1 MFISDFVNLFSLN
14 RAIRRGGFRYSL
26 KTSMRSVLPIL
37 LLLGYGIRNPNIPL
51 VAHRTMT
58 SADFLI

>member
-1 MFISDFVNLFSLN
+1 
-14 RAIRRGGFRYSL
+14 
-26 KTSMRSVLPIL
+26 
-37 LLLGYGIRNPNIPL
+37 LGYGIRNPNIPL